1 MGKPEIRFKGY
12 TDEWEQR
19 KLSDIYDSIGNA
31 FVGTATPYY
40 AEQGH
45 FYLESNNVKMDR

>member
-31 FVGTATPYY
+31 FVGTATAYY
-40 AEQGH
+40 AEQ
-45 FYLESNNVKMDR
+45 